1 MSGTVVSRSST
12 RLETVIG
19 FGVLFVLALIPTAEA
34 VLRGVFRTGL
44 TGSDAYIKHLVLF
57 AAFVGGMITS
67 AKNRHL
73 AISVGAQALPAALR
87 RIINGAN
94 GFFSTAVVTAFVWSS
109 LSFVFIGLDA
119 DRMIGII
126 PVRVFAIVMPIGFAV
141 MAVRALTVLPNEGGS
156 RLVAALGFPVGTL
169 LVYPSLVNLV
179 SLVVPVPPDTLYA
192 LLGLWDTAVSALSV
206 PLIVLLVAA
215 GVFGTP
221 IFVVLGGA
229 GMLLFA
235 RTGGVPEIIPN
246 EAYALLTGTSMPAIP
261 LFTFA
266 GFILSESKAGE
277 RLVRL
282 FRSLLGWVP
291 GGIAVAAILVSAFF
305 TTFTGASGVT
315 ILALG
320 GLLSYVLM
328 KSGRYTEN
336 FTTGLLTSVGSIG
349 LLFPPSLPI
358 ILYGVSAQISILD
371 MFKGGILPGAIL
383 VLAMT
388 AFAVTVA
395 VRSKVP
401 TIRFDP
407 REAFL
412 SVKDS
417 ILELLLPVVIVV
429 GYFAGLLSIVETGAV
444 AVMYALL
451 VEVGIHRELK
461 LRDLPRVAGESL
473 PIIGGV
479 LIILALA
486 RGLSYYIVDMEVPML
501 LSAWV
506 ETHIHSRFVFLL
518 LLNLA
523 LLVTG
528 CFMDI
533 FSAILIVV
541 PLIVPLGALFG
552 IHPVHLGV
560 IFLMNMEL
568 GFLTP
573 PVGLNLFLSSFR
585 FEKPL
590 VKVYS
595 SVVPFLLIQL
605 AVLLLITYAPWFS
618 TVLIEVLNF

>member
-1 MSGTVVSRSST
+1 MSGTVASRSST

-34 VLRGVFRTGL
+34 VLRSVFRTGL

-94 GFFSTAVVTAFVWSS
+94 GFFSTAVVTAFAWSS

-141 MAVRALTVLPNEGGS
+141 MAVRALTVLPKEGGS

-179 SLVVPVPPDTLYA
+179 SLVVPAPPDTLYA

-229 GMLLFA
+229 GLLLFS

-401 TIRFDP
+401 TIRFDSK
-407 REAFL
+407 EAFL

-552 IHPVHLGV
+552 IHPAHLGV

-605 AVLLLITYAPWFS
+605 AVLLLITYVPWFS
-618 TVLIEVLNF
+618 TVLIEVLKF

>member
-1 MSGTVVSRSST
+1 MSGAAVSRSVT
-12 RLETVIG
+12 RLETAIG
-19 FGVLFVLALIPTAEA
+19 FGVLFVLALIPTVESM
-34 VLRGVFRTGL
+34 LRGVFRTGL
-44 TGSDAYIKHLVLF
+44 TGADSYVKHLVLLT
-57 AAFVGGMITS
+57 AFIGGMITS
-67 AKNRHL
+67 GRNRHL
-73 AISVGAQALPAALR
+73 SISVGTQALPAALQ
-87 RIINGAN
+87 RIVHAAN
-94 GFFSTAVVTAFVWSS
+94 GFFSTAVITAFAWSS

-119 DRMIGII
+119 GRLIGFV
-126 PVRVFAIVMPIGFAV
+126 PVRVFAAVMPIGFTV
-141 MAVRALTVLPNEGGS
+141 MAVRALTALPKDGVS

-169 LVYPSLVNLV
+169 LVYPSLVNLI
-179 SLVVPVPPDTLYA
+179 SLVVPVPPDALYA
-192 LLGLWDTAVSALSV
+192 LLGFWEIAVSALSV

-215 GVFGTP
+215 GIFGTP
-221 IFVVLGGA
+221 IFVVLGGIA
-229 GMLLFA
+229 LLLFE
-235 RTGGVPEIIPN
+235 RSGGVPEVIPN
-246 EAYALLTGTSMPAIP
+246 EAFVLLTDASMPASP

-291 GGIAVAAILVSAFF
+291 GGMAVAAILVSAFF

-320 GLLSYVLM
+320 GLLSYVLV
-328 KSGRYTEN
+328 KSGRYSED

-371 MFKGGILPGAIL
+371 MFKGGVLPGVIL
-383 VLAMT
+383 VFAMT

-395 VRSKVP
+395 VRTKIPS
-401 TIRFDP
+401 TRFDP
-407 REAFL
+407 KETLHA
-412 SVKDS
+412 VKDS
-417 ILELLLPVVIVV
+417 VWELLLPVVIVV
-429 GYFAGLLSIVETGAV
+429 GYFAGLLSIVETGAI
-444 AVMYALL
+444 AVMYALF
-451 VEVGIHRELK
+451 VEVCIHRELK

-486 RGLSYYIVDMEVPML
+486 RGLSYYIVDMEVPMM

-506 ETHIHSRFVFLL
+506 ETHIQSRFVFLL

-541 PLIVPLGALFG
+541 PLIVPLGELFG

-573 PVGLNLFLSSFR
+573 PVGLNLFLSSYR

-595 SVVPFLLIQL
+595 NVVPFLLIQL
-605 AVLLLITYAPWFS
+605 AVLLLVTYVPWFS
-618 TVLIEVLNF
+618 TVLIDFLKF